1 MWTIWAFKV
10 IQEKMVAEICLL
22 AFVPDE
28 IAMFMAQ
35 WLDFIYLFIY
45 LSNDLFK
52 KKKINK

>member
-52 KKKINK
+52 KINK